1 MNDAI
6 SNLAG
11 SLSGTHG
18 AGRVV
23 QSDKVRESARKDK
36 AKPSPAEALD
46 VVEVEHAEAV
56 RNLKDETQEEA
67 QEDRQGHPAYDPHGR
82 AQAGGGTGGSID
94 VAG

>member
-1 MNDAI
+1 MGDAI

-11 SLSGTHG
+11 SMAGSHH

-23 QSDKVRESARKDK
+23 QADKSREAERKEK
-36 AKPSPAEALD
+36 SKPPAAESQD

-67 QEDRQGHPAYDPHGR
+67 QEDRQEHPAYDPHGR
-82 AQAGGGTGGSID
+82 LAADNARGSSID